1 MMLWPTMTL
10 RELKKII
17 VIALRESQKIIDEQP
32 KVVLSEADLE
42 RLVSWCIM
50 NELGLKDYKKP
61 DSSDFSVHTQ
71 ISHYTDGEIKPN
83 KRPDILLLTE
93 KGMKKATMHKRKG
106 FEYRDSSFTIEL
118 KFLHSDD
125 SVERVNEDFD
135 KRKKLYNKTW
145 LYVVVLIESENDKSY
160 KQKAKIIREKKKIFI
175 NENPQYKNKLFHF
188 TLHRKKVE
196 FTIPHD

>member
-1 MMLWPTMTL
+1 MLWPTMTL

-50 NELGLKDYKKP
+50 NKLGLKDYKKP
-61 DSSDFSVHTQ
+61 NPCDFTVHTQ
-71 ISHYTDGEIKPN
+71 ISHYTDSEIKPN
-83 KRPDILLLTE
+83 RRPDILLLTE
-93 KGMKKATMHKRKG
+93 DGMKRAVKHKRKG

-118 KFLHSDD
+118 KFLHSED
-125 SVERVNEDFD
+125 SVDRVDEDFG
-135 KRKKLYNKTW
+135 KRKELYSKTW
-145 LYVVVLIESENDKSY
+145 LYVVVLIESENDMSY
-160 KQKAKIIREKKKIFI
+160 KHKAKLIREKKKIFI
-175 NENPQYKNKLFHF
+175 SENPQYKNKLFHF